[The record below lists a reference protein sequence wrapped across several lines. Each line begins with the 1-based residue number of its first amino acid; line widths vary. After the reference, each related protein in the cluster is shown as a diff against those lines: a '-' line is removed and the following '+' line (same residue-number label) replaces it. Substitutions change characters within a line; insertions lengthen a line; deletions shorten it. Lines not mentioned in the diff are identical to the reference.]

1 MSSVNPYAAPK
12 AALADVPQAG
22 AGEPVFFPVSG
33 LKLALMSLVTF
44 GLYEVYWFYK
54 NWQCLQRLG
63 HKLNAPIRAVFYPL
77 TAWWLF
83 KPIAEQA
90 RKAGL
95 SLQAG
100 GLALAVLIFGGL
112 WRLPEPWWLVSL
124 LGFLPLLPVQ
134 QVVNDLNRQVAPD
147 ADPNSRF
154 TGANIAALVLG
165 GVLIILTLIGIS
177 VPES

>member
-22 AGEPVFFPVSG
+22 TSEPLFFPVSR
-33 LKLALMSLVTF
+33 LKLTVMSIATF

-83 KPIAEQA
+83 KPVAGHAQ
-90 RKAGL
+90 KAGL
-95 SLQAG
+95 SLPAG
-100 GLALAVLIFGGL
+100 GLAVAVFIFGGL
-112 WRLPEPWWLVSL
+112 WRLPDPWWLVSL
-124 LGFLPLLPVQ
+124 LSFLPLLPVQ
-134 QVVNDLNRQVAPD
+134 GVVNELNRQAAPD

-154 TGANIAALVLG
+154 TGANIVALVLG
-165 GVLIILTLIGIS
+165 AIFIALVLIGLS